1 MAQANYDLTGDD
13 EEFLRFVDERVMN
26 TSSSISRE
34 HGMTY
39 RLDNGTS
46 EARMHVVTYERFSM
60 TGGNR
65 VSLHLSVLGLDGRM
79 VVDLTSSGGSQ
90 AVLFKINTF
99 GEEAFLGKAVEA
111 VEEWQRRSR

>member
-1 MAQANYDLTGDD
+1 MAQAHYDLTGDD
-13 EEFLRFVDERVMN
+13 EEFLRFIDDRVMS
-26 TSSSISRE
+26 TSSSITRE

-39 RLDNGTS
+39 RLESGTA
-46 EARMHVVTYERFSM
+46 EARMHVVTYERYSM

-65 VSLHLSVLGLDGRM
+65 VSLHVSVLALEGRM
-79 VVDLTSSGGSQ
+79 AVDLTSTGGSQ

-111 VEEWQRRSR
+111 IEEWHRSSR